1 MNNGLRCNC
10 VGRVFVATG
19 QLFKFQIQCVSA
31 FSRCQLFE
39 VLPNSVIRIDI
50 GVGGKAFRWAT
61 FGLAMLGLFLAVVR
75 LLDALFYYDLIYLFE
90 K

>member
-1 MNNGLRCNC
+1 
-10 VGRVFVATG
+10 
-19 QLFKFQIQCVSA
+19 
-31 FSRCQLFE
+31 
-39 VLPNSVIRIDI
+39 VIRIDF